1 MSADQKE
8 PTPEPW
14 DYVEPL
20 MCEGDSDYNDTLRG
34 VGLVLHE
41 WTLVEIA
48 LSHLQAILSGNPRD
62 GAAIQAYGMGRVF
75 SSRLEGFKQ
84 VARTYFIQNCDQ
96 HREAELDGL
105 VLQASGFST
114 RRNEVAHGALRDI
127 HTLDFKKGER
137 TRKLSYFLVC
147 PYYDQRGKSLVD
159 YPFYMY
165 NAATLKRLAT
175 NIAGLQVALE
185 TFSDPLMPDEA
196 ALVDRRPWIR
206 RLPTTREES

>member
-1 MSADQKE
+1 MSTDQQE
-8 PTPEPW
+8 PTREPW
-14 DYVEPL
+14 GYVEPL
-20 MCEGDSDYNDTLRG
+20 MSEGDADYNDTLRG
-34 VGLVLHE
+34 IGLVLHE

-48 LSHLQAILSGNPRD
+48 LSHLQAILGGSPRD

-84 VARTYFIQNCDQ
+84 VARTYFVRNCDQ
-96 HREAELDGL
+96 HREAELDDL

-114 RRNEVAHGALRDI
+114 RRNEVAHGVLRDF
-127 HTLDFKKGER
+127 HLLDFKTGNR

-159 YPFYMY
+159 FPFYMY
-165 NAATLKRLAT
+165 NSATLNSLAV
-175 NIAGLQVALE
+175 NIAELQVALE
-185 TFSDPLMPDEA
+185 IFSDLIMPDEA

-206 RLPTTREES
+206 HLPPTSEKS

>member
-1 MSADQKE
+1 MSADQQK
-8 PTPEPW
+8 PTPEAW
-14 DYVEPL
+14 DYIEPP
-20 MCEGDSDYNDTLRG
+20 MSEGDADHNDTLRG

-48 LSHLQAILSGNPRD
+48 LSHLQAILGGNPRD

-75 SSRLEGFKQ
+75 SSRLEGFKL
-84 VARTYFIQNCDQ
+84 VARTYFVRNCDQ
-96 HREAELDGL
+96 HREAELDAL

-127 HTLDFKKGER
+127 HTLSFEGGER
-137 TRKLSYFLVC
+137 TPKLSYFLVC

-165 NAATLKRLAT
+165 NAATLNRLAI

-185 TFSDPLMPDEA
+185 TFSDPMMPDEA
-196 ALVDRRPWIR
+196 TLVDRRPWIR
-206 RLPTTREES
+206 RLPTTSGES